1 MRKRHKL
8 NPWHL
13 GAVYKTWTH
22 VADNGDITRTSFLSY
37 PMNPRKILTKAQG
50 RVGTRKQAKRRRAK
64 SFATLWDGFFKME
77 PHCEPE
83 IHHI

>member
-1 MRKRHKL
+1 MKRHKL

-13 GAVYKTWTH
+13 GVVDKTWTH
-22 VADNGDITRTSFLSY
+22 IDSNGDIIRTSILSY

-64 SFATLWDGFFKME
+64 SLVTLFSGYIKIE
-77 PHCEPE
+77 PDCEPV
-83 IHHI
+83 IKHI